1 MSTYELL
8 DELEAGELS
17 VQYEGEEPQALL
29 AWAIEEFSPRIA
41 ISAAFQADD
50 VALIDMAYKIDP
62 NVRIFTVD
70 TGRLPH
76 ETHELIEALRAKYD
90 GLNLHVLQPDAG
102 QVQRLV
108 ASKGLELMKES
119 VENRLLCCNV
129 RKVQPLTKHLD
140 GLDAWVTGLR
150 RDQWATRTNIRKVEI
165 DHDHGAIVKLNPLA
179 EWTKREVWA
188 YLGRARRAGA
198 RPLRAGLHVDRLRSV
213 HARHR
218 PGRGRPR
225 RTLVVGVERAEG
237 VRHALLDRAR
247 RLRARAEGDHR
258 QGNAEGALRVIAVH
272 GDAAEV
278 ALGEAQAV
286 LAMVQDEERRGRLAD
301 LVAAV
306 QEGELGD
313 DEAQALEELIELG
326 LSTGR
331 IRSVYGPEGEQ
342 AALKTFR
349 KLPGGRAL
357 SESAKEVS
365 SALDALEGRVLE
377 SVKVQSAGPGAYV
390 VSVAVEGLE
399 LSVKLDRAGAR
410 IHSVGV

>member
-1 MSTYELL
+1 
-8 DELEAGELS
+8 
-17 VQYEGEEPQALL
+17 
-29 AWAIEEFSPRIA
+29 
-41 ISAAFQADD
+41 
-50 VALIDMAYKIDP
+50 
-62 NVRIFTVD
+62 
-70 TGRLPH
+70 
-76 ETHELIEALRAKYD
+76 
-90 GLNLHVLQPDAG
+90 
-102 QVQRLV
+102 
-108 ASKGLELMKES
+108 
-119 VENRLLCCNV
+119 
-129 RKVQPLTKHLD
+129 
-140 GLDAWVTGLR
+140 
-150 RDQWATRTNIRKVEI
+150 
-165 DHDHGAIVKLNPLA
+165 
-179 EWTKREVWA
+179 
-188 YLGRARRAGA
+188 
-198 RPLRAGLHVDRLRSV
+198 
-213 HARHR
+213 
-218 PGRGRPR
+218 
-225 RTLVVGVERAEG
+225 
-237 VRHALLDRAR
+237 
-247 RLRARAEGDHR
+247 
-258 QGNAEGALRVIAVH
+258 VIAVR

-349 KLPGGRAL
+349 RLPGGRAL
-357 SESAKEVS
+357 SESAQEVS

-377 SVKVQSAGPGAYV
+377 SVKVQSAGPGTYV